1 MFKHVMMTMK
11 SLSIPK
17 GGLIMITTT
26 TWQHTFTNYQNI
38 NNINPTGH
46 QHLKIFQPLST
57 KRIRL
62 QLNNLYD
69 EIPLQISK
77 LEIYVDPQDKK
88 NVTLD
93 GNIDFQVEARLIE
106 WSDWI
111 DFDIPENSFLN
122 IDISSPN
129 QTIHSVGMTISNN
142 LIETDLTDTATPKY
156 FFGVSGIQINRRIL

>member
-88 NVTLD
+88 T
-93 GNIDFQVEARLIE
+93 
-106 WSDWI
+106 
-111 DFDIPENSFLN
+111 
-122 IDISSPN
+122 
-129 QTIHSVGMTISNN
+129 
-142 LIETDLTDTATPKY
+142 
-156 FFGVSGIQINRRIL
+156 